1 VGNERGGGLRRVLRR
16 EKIGREVS
24 WCSGMLRPDAV
35 TELQDTV
42 DSSIKQL
49 VRGSAS
55 CEAVYVQPTL
65 FDPMTPLTALP
76 TTSPQLRSS
85 LGFIVKTWSL
95 LVNLPI

>member
-1 VGNERGGGLRRVLRR
+1 MSEEVAYIESSRR

-24 WCSGMLRPDAV
+24 WCSEMLRPDAV

-65 FDPMTPLTALP
+65 FDPMTSPDCFTNNESA
-76 TTSPQLRSS
+76 TSAASIWLHREDME
-85 LGFIVKTWSL
+85 LCL
-95 LVNLPI
+95 